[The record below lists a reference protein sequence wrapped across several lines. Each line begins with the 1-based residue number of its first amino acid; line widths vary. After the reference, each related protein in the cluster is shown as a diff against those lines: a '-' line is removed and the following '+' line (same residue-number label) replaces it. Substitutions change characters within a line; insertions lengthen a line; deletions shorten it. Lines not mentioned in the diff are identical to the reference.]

1 MFGVIYLNEAILVT
15 YYMDY
20 SENNIDP
27 KSIPEEILFKTP
39 LVIELTNSLTSDIKL
54 PYIEHDKI
62 LMSPG
67 KWKGMNYSKEEITKA
82 FTNTDWKDRH
92 VRSLF
97 MEHADNNASM
107 WVGEV
112 ENEHMD
118 LEGNLI
124 GDLKISHPIHA
135 MTMAVG
141 KPKFG
146 ISPRVA
152 GEADGDVMHDFK
164 YENFSIVINPAVKK
178 AYINN
183 SEDDKQKEIIL
194 NNIKPNTE
202 GNIMETEKNV
212 ETLGNITKEAQA
224 EIKTVEQSNSTEDK
238 TLSAWTA
245 FMGKYHTDNPT
256 ASFEEIAK
264 AYSTKSEL
272 SQQGFTDEEITI
284 LNQADAIKKKKA
296 KPPVANDTM
305 PAAAACSETSKM
317 SEVEKVVQ
325 KMSEEIVDLKSKIED
340 YNKPEKVTLKASVQ
354 SEPADADLAMLG
366 YLKNF

>member
-1 MFGVIYLNEAILVT
+1 MYLNETLLLT
-15 YYMDY
+15 YYMDACQ
-20 SENNIDP
+20 NLLDP
-27 KSIPEEILFKTP
+27 KEIPEEILFKTP
-39 LVIELTNSLTSDIKL
+39 LVMELTNSLTSDIKL
-54 PYIEHDKI
+54 PFIEHDKI

-67 KWKGMNYSKEEITKA
+67 EWKGFNYSKEEITKA

-97 MEHADNNASM
+97 MEHADNDARM

-118 LEGNLI
+118 NEGNLI

-135 MTMAVG
+135 MTMAIG

-152 GEADGDVMHDFK
+152 GQADGNTMHDFK
-164 YENFSIVINPAVKK
+164 YENFSIVINPAVKT

-183 SEDDKQKEIIL
+183 SEDKPKNIIL
-194 NNIKPNTE
+194 NNIITTE
-202 GNIMETEKNV
+202 GNIMENEKNI
-212 ETLGNITKEAQA
+212 ETLGNLTKEAQA
-224 EIKTVEQSNSTEDK
+224 DTKPVEQSNSTEDK

-245 FMGKYHTDNPT
+245 FMSKYHNDNPT

-264 AYSTKSEL
+264 AYNVHSEM
-272 SQQGFTDEEITI
+272 SQQGYTDEEITI
-284 LNQADAIKKKKA
+284 LNQADAIKKKKVPKA
-296 KPPVANDTM
+296 DETM
-305 PAAAACSETSKM
+305 PAAGATCSETSKM

-325 KMSEEIVDLKSKIED
+325 KMSEEIVELKTKIED
-340 YNKPEKVTLKASVQ
+340 YDKPEKVTLKGSVQ
-354 SEPADADLAMLG
+354 SEPVDADMAMLN
-366 YLKNF
+366 YLKNGGY